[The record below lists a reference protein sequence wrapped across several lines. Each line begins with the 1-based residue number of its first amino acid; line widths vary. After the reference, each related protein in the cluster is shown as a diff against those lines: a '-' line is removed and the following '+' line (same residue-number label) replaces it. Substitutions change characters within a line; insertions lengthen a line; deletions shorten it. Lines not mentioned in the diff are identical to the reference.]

1 MNTLFVTYA
10 LDDAVE
16 SYSKISSKLK
26 RYTDWVKLFNR
37 AWIIKTNKSSRK
49 VRDELSEVIENKG
62 KIVVINI
69 TDSAW
74 ATYRIDNDLLCWM
87 KENI

>member
-26 RYTDWVKLFNR
+26 RYPDWVKLFNR
-37 AWIIKTNKSSRK
+37 AWIIKTNKSSR
-49 VRDELSEVIENKG
+49 
-62 KIVVINI
+62 
-69 TDSAW
+69 TAW
-74 ATYRIDNDLLCWM
+74 AP
-87 KENI
+87 

>member
-1 MNTLFVTYA
+1 MNTLLVTYA
-10 LDDAVE
+10 LDNSTE
-16 SYSKISSKLK
+16 TYPKISHRLK
-26 RYTDWVKLFNR
+26 RYPDWAKLFNR
-37 AWIIKTNKSSRK
+37 AWIIKTSKSSRT
-49 VRDELSEVIENKG
+49 VRDELTETIEDKG

-74 ATYRIDNDLLCWM
+74 AVSKMDSNILDWM